1 MAESITSRYD
11 ELYYYSVNADREIT
25 MKKLHKYKLR
35 GLGYGW
41 RDDSGRNFNVTWSDI
56 DEFKNNRVILT
67 SADIEKAKEI
77 ITKRLFKRMLKAQ
90 EDYNRANDKYI
101 KFREANK

>member
-1 MAESITSRYD
+1 MAESLTSRYD
-11 ELYYYSVNADREIT
+11 ELYYYGVNADGEIF

-35 GLGYGW
+35 ITGYGW

-67 SADIEKAKEI
+67 SESIEYAKKI
-77 ITKRLFKRMLKAQ
+77 ITKGLFKKMLKAQ
-90 EDYNRANDKYI
+90 EDYNRVNEKYI
-101 KFREANK
+101 KFRELNK

>member
-1 MAESITSRYD
+1 MAESLTSRYD
-11 ELYYYSVNADREIT
+11 ELYYYGVNADNEIF
-25 MKKLHKYKLR
+25 MKKLHRYKSR
-35 GLGYGW
+35 ILGYGW
-41 RDDSGRNFNVTWSDI
+41 RDDSGRNFNVAWSDI

-67 SADIEKAKEI
+67 SESIEYAKG
-77 ITKRLFKRMLKAQ
+77 LFKRMLKAQ